1 MSHNLTTILAHFG
14 IKEFTSTPL
23 ALGYANENFKIVAN
37 GKTTMIRVCKQQPV
51 SSIEKEMALMEII
64 RRHDLKVAYP
74 IPNDAGSDIFQ
85 SGEFPA
91 LMYDFVEGHDG
102 PLNSES
108 RKQIAKEVAKL
119 NLIEVPVGFVKPNNL
134 NFQNCVELEA
144 KLDAAPYQFPEVFAH
159 FRSEVKLL
167 EKYVHLDLPRGF
179 VHGDVFPNNTIFQG
193 NELKAIIDFEEFA
206 VETLLFDVA
215 MTIVGFCLDDDF
227 RVNSKAQQELL
238 DGYETI
244 RPLSDSEKEALPYF
258 IRWAALAM
266 MSWHLEFVLIYTMNK
281 RQENRVNELMRIAQS
296 VKINS

>member
-1 MSHNLTTILAHFG
+1 MSQNLTTILAHFG

-23 ALGYANENFKIVAN
+23 ALGYSNENFRIDSG
-37 GKTTMIRVCKQQPV
+37 GKTTMIRICKQQPV
-51 SSIEKEMALMEII
+51 ASIEKEIEFMQII
-64 RRHDLKVAYP
+64 RPQGLKVAYP
-74 IPNDAGSDIFQ
+74 ISNETGSDIFQ

-91 LMYDFVEGHDG
+91 LMYDFVEGHDA
-102 PLNSES
+102 PLNSDS
-108 RKQIAKEVAKL
+108 RKQIAMEVAKL
-119 NLIEVPVGFVKPNNL
+119 NSIEVPDGFVKPNNL

-159 FRSEVKLL
+159 FRSELKLL

-206 VETLLFDVA
+206 VETLLCDVA
-215 MTIVGFCLDDDF
+215 MTIVGFCLDDEL
-227 RVNSKAQQELL
+227 RVDSKAQQEFL

-244 RPLSDSEKEALPYF
+244 RPLSDSEKAALPYF

-266 MSWHLEFVLIYTMNK
+266 ISWHLEFDLIYTMNE

-296 VKINS
+296 VEIKS

>member
-14 IKEFTSTPL
+14 IKEFTSKPL
-23 ALGYANENFKIVAN
+23 ALGYANENFRIDSG
-37 GKTTMIRVCKQQPV
+37 GKTIMIRICKQQPV
-51 SSIEKEMALMEII
+51 ASIEKEIEFMKII
-64 RRHDLKVAYP
+64 RPHGLKVAYP
-74 IPNDAGSDIFQ
+74 ISNETGSDIFQ

-91 LMYDFVEGHDG
+91 LLYDFVEGHDA
-102 PLNSES
+102 PLNSAT
-108 RKQIAKEVAKL
+108 RKQIAMEVAKL
-119 NLIEVPVGFVKPNNL
+119 NSIEVPEGFIKPNNL

-144 KLDAAPYQFPEVFAH
+144 KLDAAPYQFIEVFAH

-206 VETLLFDVA
+206 VETLLFEVA

-244 RPLSDSEKEALPYF
+244 RPLSDSEKAALPYF

-266 MSWHLEFVLIYTMNK
+266 MSWHLEFDLIYTMNK

-296 VKINS
+296 VEIKS

>member
-1 MSHNLTTILAHFG
+1 MSQNLTTILAHFG

-23 ALGYANENFKIVAN
+23 ALGYSNENFRIDSG
-37 GKTTMIRVCKQQPV
+37 GKTTMIRICKQQPV
-51 SSIEKEMALMEII
+51 ASIEKEIEFMQII
-64 RRHDLKVAYP
+64 RPQGLKVAYP
-74 IPNDAGSDIFQ
+74 ISNEMGSDIFQ

-91 LMYDFVEGHDG
+91 LMYDFVEGHDA
-102 PLNSES
+102 PLNSDS
-108 RKQIAKEVAKL
+108 RNQIAMEVAKL
-119 NLIEVPVGFVKPNNL
+119 NSIEVPDGFVKPNNL

-159 FRSEVKLL
+159 FRSELKLL

-206 VETLLFDVA
+206 VETLLCDVA
-215 MTIVGFCLDDDF
+215 MTIVGFCLDDEL
-227 RVNSKAQQELL
+227 RVDSKAQQEFL

-244 RPLSDSEKEALPYF
+244 RPLSDSEKAALPYF

-266 MSWHLEFVLIYTMNK
+266 ISWHLEFDLIYTMNE

-296 VKINS
+296 VEIKS

>member
-23 ALGYANENFKIVAN
+23 ALGYANENFKIDSG
-37 GKTTMIRVCKQQPV
+37 GKTTMIRICKQQPV
-51 SSIEKEMALMEII
+51 SSIEKEIEFMEII
-64 RRHDLKVAYP
+64 KQHGLKVAYP
-74 IPNDAGSDIFQ
+74 ISNKVGTDIFQ
-85 SGEFPA
+85 KGEFPA
-91 LMYDFVEGHDG
+91 LMYDFVDGHDA

-108 RKQIAKEVAKL
+108 RKQIAMEVAKL
-119 NLIEVPVGFVKPNNL
+119 NSIEVPDGFVKPNNL

-144 KLDAAPYQFPEVFAH
+144 KLEAAPYQLPEVFTH
-159 FRSEVKLL
+159 FRSELKLL
-167 EKYVHLDLPRGF
+167 EKYVQLDLPRGF

-215 MTIVGFCLDDDF
+215 MTIVGFCLNADF
-227 RVNSKAQQELL
+227 RVDPKAQQELL
-238 DGYETI
+238 DGYESV

-266 MSWHLEFVLIYTMNK
+266 MSWHLEFDLIYTMNE
-281 RQENRVNELMRIAQS
+281 RQELRVNELMRIAQS
-296 VKINS
+296 VEIKR